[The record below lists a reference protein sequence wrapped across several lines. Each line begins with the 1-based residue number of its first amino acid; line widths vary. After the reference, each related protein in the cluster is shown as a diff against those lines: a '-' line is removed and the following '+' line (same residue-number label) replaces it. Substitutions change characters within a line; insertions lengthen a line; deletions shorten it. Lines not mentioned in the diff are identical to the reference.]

1 MPRELTRCLVPS
13 PERPQLP
20 PPSRT
25 WPHLAS
31 STASSTT
38 STVDC
43 LTTLLRVLLT
53 HFPIMP
59 KFHCR
64 FGDEKGRPVG
74 ISKSPL
80 SVQAP
85 TRTAPTASL
94 SGLSM
99 YVQLTQQCQSLGRWK
114 ASSFEVAC
122 PFLSLPVCL
131 ADAFS
136 HPFFFGQASS
146 CRPLQNMTVGHVRLN
161 FLPISPDD
169 SEK

>member
-1 MPRELTRCLVPS
+1 MQSAGGDRREMCAGGLHSHKQFSLAPVNYDAGDCNCYSAGRKRQKAKGELVIVVERALPRELTRCLVPS

-64 FGDEKGRPVG
+64 FGDEEGRPVG

-85 TRTAPTASL
+85 TRTAPHS
-94 SGLSM
+94 
-99 YVQLTQQCQSLGRWK
+99 
-114 ASSFEVAC
+114 
-122 PFLSLPVCL
+122 
-131 ADAFS
+131 
-136 HPFFFGQASS
+136 
-146 CRPLQNMTVGHVRLN
+146 
-161 FLPISPDD
+161 
-169 SEK
+169 